1 MTSQNTQK
9 PQRIWYHRI
18 DLADPKPRWWKPL
31 AELGIGLL
39 TYLLLNILLLAFLTL
54 AVTAGFDPALGRD
67 PAQLLLALDTE
78 SQVDHFSSPS
88 VFLLV
93 FLPVTLMFP
102 ALLLARLVVGPR
114 PWGLI
119 NSVAGRMRWRWL
131 ATCLGLA
138 TVLIALIPLLFDF
151 LLGASYQLDP
161 ALMGSQLTMMLVLI
175 LLVVPLQ
182 AYAEELVFRG
192 YLMQTLG
199 RWLKN
204 PVWAI
209 VLPAP
214 LFMLGHTYSL
224 WAQLSILLVG
234 LVTGY
239 ITWRTGGLEA
249 AIALHVV
256 NNLLALLLGALGA
269 SDPFSQEVETP
280 LIFVSSLLTQ
290 LVYLLAVVAL
300 AQRLKVQQTR
310 LQRF

>member
-1 MTSQNTQK
+1 MSTQAPQT
-9 PQRIWYHRI
+9 PQRIWYQRI

-39 TYLLLNILLLAFLTL
+39 SYLLLNILLLAFLTL
-54 AVTAGFDPALGRD
+54 TVTAGFDPALGRD
-67 PAQLLLALDTE
+67 PSRLLAALELDSE
-78 SQVDHFSSPS
+78 LSPFSSPS
-88 VFLLV
+88 VFLL
-93 FLPVTLMFP
+93 FFAPVTLMFP
-102 ALLLARLVVGPR
+102 SLMIARTLVGPR

-131 ATCLGLA
+131 AVCLGLA
-138 TVLIALIPLLFDF
+138 TLLIAVLPLFFDF
-151 LLGASYQLDP
+151 IQGAKYRLDP
-161 ALMGSQLTMMLVLI
+161 ALIGSQLVLMLVLI

-214 LFMLGHTYSL
+214 LFMLGHSYSL

-256 NNLLALLLGALGA
+256 NNLLAVLMGALGI
-269 SDPFSQEVETP
+269 SDPFSQDTETP
-280 LIFVSSLLTQ
+280 LLFLTSLLAQ
-290 LVYLLAVVAL
+290 LIYLLAVVAL

-310 LQRF
+310 LQRL